1 MSFTELRL
9 AEPVLR
15 AVATEGY
22 TTPTPIQALAIPEA
36 LQGNDVL
43 GCAQTG
49 TGKTCAFALPILH
62 RLSGLGEQVAPR
74 KVAYGRAPRALVLCP
89 TRELASQIFD
99 SFVAYGRHLSLR
111 HTVVYG
117 GVGQGRQVQAMRNGV
132 DVLVATP
139 GRLLDLINQGHIDLR
154 KIEILVLDEAD
165 RMLDMGFMPDIRKI
179 VDMLPEERQ
188 TLFFSATMSAPI
200 RKLAD
205 TILNNPVS
213 VQTARESATADAI
226 AQRVYMVERRNK
238 PQLLENLLG
247 DGEIARTLVF
257 TRTKFGADRLVKY
270 LRSASIHA
278 DAIHGNKSQNARTK
292 TMRAFKSGS
301 TRVLVATDIA
311 SRGID
316 VDDITHVVNFDMP
329 IDAETYVHRIGR
341 TARAGAS
348 GVALSFCD
356 RDERGVLRAIE
367 RRTQIQ
373 LEVVRDLPEFAP
385 SSGLPKG
392 TDDSSGTPSRPR
404 PARAYGPPRQKHN
417 RQQDGPSQGPPRSRG
432 ARPGGRSSRPA
443 KGGPSRRSSR
453 VG

>member
-1 MSFTELRL
+1 
-9 AEPVLR
+9 
-15 AVATEGY
+15 
-22 TTPTPIQALAIPEA
+22 
-36 LQGNDVL
+36 
-43 GCAQTG
+43 
-49 TGKTCAFALPILH
+49 
-62 RLSGLGEQVAPR
+62 
-74 KVAYGRAPRALVLCP
+74 
-89 TRELASQIFD
+89 
-99 SFVAYGRHLSLR
+99 
-111 HTVVYG
+111 
-117 GVGQGRQVQAMRNGV
+117 
-132 DVLVATP
+132 
-139 GRLLDLINQGHIDLR
+139 
-154 KIEILVLDEAD
+154 
-165 RMLDMGFMPDIRKI
+165 MLDMGFLPDIRKV

-226 AQRVYMVERRNK
+226 AQRVYMVERRHK

-247 DGEIARTLVF
+247 SGEVARTLVF

-341 TARAGAS
+341 TARAGAT

-404 PARAYGPPRQKHN
+404 PARAYGPPRQKRS

>member
-1 MSFTELRL
+1 
-9 AEPVLR
+9 
-15 AVATEGY
+15 
-22 TTPTPIQALAIPEA
+22 
-36 LQGNDVL
+36 
-43 GCAQTG
+43 
-49 TGKTCAFALPILH
+49 
-62 RLSGLGEQVAPR
+62 
-74 KVAYGRAPRALVLCP
+74 
-89 TRELASQIFD
+89 
-99 SFVAYGRHLSLR
+99 
-111 HTVVYG
+111 
-117 GVGQGRQVQAMRNGV
+117 
-132 DVLVATP
+132 
-139 GRLLDLINQGHIDLR
+139 
-154 KIEILVLDEAD
+154 
-165 RMLDMGFMPDIRKI
+165 MLDMGFLPDIRKV
-179 VDMLPEERQ
+179 VDMLPEQRQ

-226 AQRVYMVERRNK
+226 AQRVYMVDRRHK

-247 DGEIARTLVF
+247 SGEVARTLVF

-270 LRSASIHA
+270 LRNASIHA
-278 DAIHGNKSQNARTK
+278 DAIHGNKSQSARTK
-292 TMRAFKSGS
+292 TMRAFKAGS

-341 TARAGAS
+341 TARAGAT

-373 LEVVRDLPEFAP
+373 LEVVRNLPEFMP
-385 SSGLPKG
+385 SPPADNPDRARTTPGSL
-392 TDDSSGTPSRPR
+392 GTPGTPGSPSTPGSPGKKNFAKPR
-404 PARAYGPPRQKHN
+404 RKRGYA
-417 RQQDGPSQGPPRSRG
+417 QDGPSQRTRTRRSR
-432 ARPGGRSSRPA
+432 PGTPGSPSTPGNSRSSGSPR
-443 KGGPSRRSSR
+443 KSSR